1 VGTIDLLAAARQ
13 AAQRAHAPY
22 SRFRVGAAVLDA
34 AGQTYLG
41 CNVESAS
48 YGLSVCAERVAIFN
62 AIASDAARPLQALA
76 VVCLDAAAAA
86 CVPCGACRQVIAE
99 HLAPDATV
107 YLGGEEVVRPADLL
121 PRAFTLPA
129 EWPG

>member
-1 VGTIDLLAAARQ
+1 MGTIDLLAAARQ
-13 AAQRAHAPY
+13 VAELAHAPY

-34 AGQTYLG
+34 AGQVFVG

-48 YGLSVCAERVAIFN
+48 YGLSLCAERVAIFN
-62 AIASDAARPLQALA
+62 AIAAGGQRPLRALA
-76 VVCLDAAAAA
+76 VVCLDAEPGA
-86 CVPCGACRQVIAE
+86 CLPCGACCQVMAE
-99 HLAPDATV
+99 HLAEDAAI
-107 YLGGEEVVRPADLL
+107 YLGPTDVVRPADLL